1 MVPPGDQPPD
11 QPNAVLVYQVQQ
23 LEKQLGIGLRH
34 VDERLD
40 RLETEMRQ
48 SLAALT
54 FVSEKAYTAD
64 RTADQRI
71 AAVRERTVDEAIAE
85 TRKIAE
91 NARTTAWAVATL
103 LLVVTGTLLAVIKA
117 VAG

>member
-1 MVPPGDQPPD
+1 MTPPDEQPTPPG
-11 QPNAVLVYQVQQ
+11 VLVYQVAQ

-40 RLETEMRQ
+40 RLENEMRS

-54 FVSEKAYTAD
+54 FVSEKEYMAN
-64 RTADQRI
+64 RSADQRVQAARDI
-71 AAVRERTVDEAIAE
+71 AVDKDMADI
-85 TRKIAE
+85 RQIAE

-103 LLVVTGTLLAVIKA
+103 LLIAVGTLLAVIKA

>member
-1 MVPPGDQPPD
+1 MGPPENSGD

-40 RLETEMRQ
+40 RLEGEMRA

-54 FVSEKAYTAD
+54 FVSEKAYMAD
-64 RTADQRI
+64 RSADHRIQTA
-71 AAVRERTVDEAIAE
+71 REKSVDDAIVE
-85 TRKIAE
+85 SRKIAE
-91 NARTTAWAVATL
+91 NARTVAWATATM

>member
-1 MVPPGDQPPD
+1 MTPGDQ
-11 QPNAVLVYQVQQ
+11 QPEQPSAVLIYQVQQ
-23 LEKQLGIGLRH
+23 LEKQTGIGFRH

-40 RLETEMRQ
+40 RLETEMRS

-64 RTADQRI
+64 RSADLRIQTARDK
-71 AAVRERTVDEAIAE
+71 VLDDAIAE
-85 TRKIAE
+85 ARKIAE